1 MGSPVGT
8 LKLKDL
14 ATEGGVAELAKQLK
28 TKADPTVLER
38 LRAVVAKVLAKHP
51 DLAGTAV
58 NPKPGLNNAF
68 YNFDQKAVTTGLLD
82 PDVLAHE
89 MGHAQNT
96 AEAKAYQTLLRSAR
110 GLSALNQTAAL
121 PVMLGMHAFL
131 GDGARKDAVNT
142 LAGVSAALAGPILM
156 EEASASANAVMNSD
170 DKLQTLK
177 RVLPA
182 LGAHSV
188 NSLLPALLY
197 QIDAKL

>member
-1 MGSPVGT
+1 MSLT
-8 LKLKDL
+8 LKDL

-28 TKADPTVLER
+28 TQADPAVLGR
-38 LRAVVAKVLAKHP
+38 LRAIVAKVLAKHP
-51 DLAGTAV
+51 NLAGTAV

-68 YNFDQKAVTTGLLD
+68 YNFDQKQMTTGLLD
-82 PDVLAHE
+82 PDVIAHE
-89 MGHAQNT
+89 MGHAENT
-96 AEAKAYQTLLRSAR
+96 ADATAYQILLRSVR
-110 GLSALNQTAAL
+110 GLAALNQKAAI
-121 PVMLGMHAFL
+121 PAMLGMHAFL

-182 LGAHSV
+182 FGAHSV

-197 QIDAKL
+197 QIDSKI